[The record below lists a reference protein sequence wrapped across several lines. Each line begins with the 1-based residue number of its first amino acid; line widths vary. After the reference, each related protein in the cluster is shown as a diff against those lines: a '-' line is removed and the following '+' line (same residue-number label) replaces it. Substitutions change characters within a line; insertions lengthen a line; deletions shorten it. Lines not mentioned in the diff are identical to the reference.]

1 MWRHA
6 VYMIIRHPGMIL
18 ILTAVCECQSKQPVG
33 VKVTQK
39 HPIIAYFFLIRRIYR
54 CVDFLP
60 RLPVVFSV
68 VRIHTLVKLLLCGS
82 TYQQQWESWNIL
94 AYHQAARTPSQNECE
109 RAPSGGRYWNAC
121 SSEVGPHGDPRNS
134 LIKHVRQTKFRLLF
148 TLRARIFPDVY
159 IYSRKL
165 TKLPVN
171 RPHVWCKDRLQRETS
186 NVLLCNICQTP
197 HTRRDSTSHKL
208 TTQHPY
214 GWETRT
220 ATSKRTICHI

>member
-6 VYMIIRHPGMIL
+6 VDMIIRHPGMIL
-18 ILTAVCECQSKQPVG
+18 ILTAVWVSIKTACHCVS
-33 VKVTQK
+33 VKVTQT

-82 TYQQQWESWNIL
+82 TYQQRWESWNIL

-109 RAPSGGRYWNAC
+109 RTPGGGRYWNAC

-134 LIKHVRQTKFRLLF
+134 LIKLVRQTKFRLLF
-148 TLRARIFPDVY
+148 TLRASDFPGS
-159 IYSRKL
+159 IYL
-165 TKLPVN
+165 F
-171 RPHVWCKDRLQRETS
+171 
-186 NVLLCNICQTP
+186 
-197 HTRRDSTSHKL
+197 
-208 TTQHPY
+208 
-214 GWETRT
+214 
-220 ATSKRTICHI
+220 